1 MFTVL
6 LLLKKEGSVVVQNFL
21 VSLEFVPFTVIVPF
35 LYPLKVIYKK
45 KRNNKL
51 VILPKKKIKKQK
63 SNTVTM

>member
-45 KRNNKL
+45 RRNKL
-51 VILPKKKIKKQK
+51 VILPKKK
-63 SNTVTM
+63 N